1 MHPHFAQGKAIVH
14 PFALKLALSFL
25 VGAVW
30 ITLTTMAAERY
41 GSRVGGF
48 LGGVPSTIVVALLFI
63 GWSDGL
69 AAARATTTSFPLSFS
84 VNALY
89 LLAYAAL
96 ARFGAAAA
104 LGGAVAA
111 WVAGQAL
118 VLALPR
124 TPFAFNLAAVAV
136 AVVVGYLV
144 LEYGLQVRA
153 QAGYRVRYTWQAIA
167 GRGLLAG
174 SIIALTVALARLG
187 GPVVGAAMGAFP
199 AVFTSTLLIASRQ
212 AGAPFARGM
221 TTSMLVSALINV
233 VVYVSAFR
241 VWSNHLG
248 LVASTLAALAVS
260 LVSVAGTLVFVRR
273 HVS

>member
-1 MHPHFAQGKAIVH
+1 MD
-14 PFALKLALSFL
+14 PFWYKLGLSFL
-25 VGAVW
+25 VGGLW
-30 ITLTTMAAERY
+30 ITLTTVVAERF
-41 GSRVGGF
+41 GSRIGGF

-69 AAARATTTSFPLSFS
+69 ATARETTTAFPLAFS

-89 LLAYAAL
+89 LIAYAAL
-96 ARFGAAAA
+96 ARYGAAAA
-104 LGGAVAA
+104 LAGAVGA
-111 WVAGQAL
+111 WALGQGA
-118 VLALPR
+118 VLLLPR
-124 TPFAFNLAAVAV
+124 TPFGLNLIVVAV
-136 AVVVGYLV
+136 ALVGGYLV
-144 LEYGLQVRA
+144 LEHGLAVRA
-153 QAGYRVRYTWQAIA
+153 AAGYQVRYTWGSILW
-167 GRGLLAG
+167 RGLLAG
-174 SIIALTVALARLG
+174 SIIALTVGMARVG

-233 VVYVSAFR
+233 VVYVAAFR
-241 VWSNHLG
+241 FWSAQMG

-260 LVSVAGTLVFVRR
+260 LVTVALTLQFVRR